1 MKLSMLFRRY
11 VVAIPL
17 SLGALVSTPAIA
29 NDSVYGGCSGTM
41 SGLDGRATCV
51 PRKSDQIAL
60 VDEKLTITQTA
71 KGWDVVALYTLEHTG
86 KTALSVPIG
95 FPVSDPYEPGDEEE
109 SETRE
114 TKPPLPDYRVLADGK
129 NLDYTL
135 FFPANQ
141 GDDKAKKAAEEY
153 GYDAVYLVDVPFE
166 PGQKRV
172 LEHRYTHAGSANSIG
187 LHWVNYILR
196 TGGNWKGGTI
206 GRIVAKVVLNV
217 PIAPGCHGMSL
228 PGWKWLPESRT
239 MQFEATNW
247 KPTKDLQATWVDANH
262 RAGPEL
268 ESWAE
273 ATGAT
278 VGDLLEGG
286 DALAKA
292 KSPALLSLYE
302 KILGFYRATPGAK
315 PPESIKEGEFCEE
328 GLEYAKV
335 GAADPKLTLAEI
347 TGDAVKLL
355 VAIDAELTRRKVAH
369 PALPPK

>member
-1 MKLSMLFRRY
+1 MILSLILRRL
-11 VVAIPL
+11 VVALPL
-17 SLGALVSTPAIA
+17 GLAAIVSAPALA

-51 PRKSDQIAL
+51 PKKTNQIAL
-60 VDEKLTITQTA
+60 VDEKLTLTQTLQ
-71 KGWDVVALYTLEHTG
+71 GWEVVALYTLTHTG
-86 KTALSVPIG
+86 KTALSVPVG

-109 SETRE
+109 SETRD
-114 TKPPLPDYRVLADGK
+114 TKPPLPDYRVLVDGK
-129 NLDYTL
+129 KLDFTI

-141 GDDKAKKAAEEY
+141 GDAKAKKAAEDY

-166 PGQKRV
+166 PGQTRV
-172 LEHRYTHAGSANSIG
+172 LEHRYTHSASMNSIG

-196 TGGNWKGGTI
+196 TGGHWKGGTI
-206 GRIVAKVVLNV
+206 GRIVANVVMNV

-262 RAGPEL
+262 RAGPET

-273 ATGAT
+273 AADSTFAQ
-278 VGDLLEGG
+278 LLEGG

-292 KSPALLSLYE
+292 KSPKLLALYE
-302 KILGFYRATPGAK
+302 AILGFYRATPGAK
-315 PPESIKEGEFCEE
+315 PSESIVEGEFCEA
-328 GLEYAKV
+328 GLEYAKP
-335 GAADPKLTLAEI
+335 GAADPRLRLDEI
-347 TGDAVKLL
+347 EGDVGKLL
-355 VAIDAELTRRKVAH
+355 VMLDAELARRKVAH
-369 PALPPK
+369 PALPPR